1 MCPRKLPTCSW
12 KDKTLD
18 DTPACSTCNPPTQ
31 AQSLVQRLDAFAT
44 NCQSQRTLSGCT
56 AQRMDPFHDPHGNGV
71 CRWEPAVSPK
81 TPKTLQPQR
90 IRTCLDPLCVVFRT
104 RWTARARSTR

>member
-44 NCQSQRTLSGCT
+44 NCQSQRTLSGCS

-81 TPKTLQPQR
+81 TPEDTP
-90 IRTCLDPLCVVFRT
+90 TAEDPSL
-104 RWTARARSTR
+104 S